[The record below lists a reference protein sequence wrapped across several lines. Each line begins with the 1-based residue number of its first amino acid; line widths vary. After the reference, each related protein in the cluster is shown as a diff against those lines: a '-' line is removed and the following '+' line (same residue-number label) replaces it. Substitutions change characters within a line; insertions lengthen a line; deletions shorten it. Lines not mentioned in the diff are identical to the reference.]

1 MPRVSGTH
9 EGKGIQA
16 VLLALDIL
24 EYIAQNRAPVR
35 ITELSKR
42 FNTTKS
48 RVYRHL
54 QTLIFGGYIVQDEES
69 DRYRISARLMAL
81 GEEVG
86 QNFDITAVARPAM
99 DRLHARLE
107 HSVAL
112 SVPEPDGIRIVAVVR
127 GGFNAEIGV
136 RPGSLLPYHASA
148 QGKVSLAF
156 GPESL
161 RRNVAGQPLD
171 QLTSHTLSTSAALD
185 AELKKVKARGW
196 ATAGNEAIVG
206 LNALA
211 APVFGAFGEFAGA
224 VAIVDSVQYVGDEP
238 DAAQVRHLLATAGQ
252 ISANLGAREAS

>member
-69 DRYRISARLMAL
+69 DRYRISARLMVL

-86 QNFDITAVARPAM
+86 QNFDITTVARPAM

-148 QGKVSLAF
+148 HLA
-156 GPESL
+156 
-161 RRNVAGQPLD
+161 RNPC
-171 QLTSHTLSTSAALD
+171 AAM
-185 AELKKVKARGW
+185 W
-196 ATAGNEAIVG
+196 
-206 LNALA
+206 
-211 APVFGAFGEFAGA
+211 P
-224 VAIVDSVQYVGDEP
+224 DSP
-238 DAAQVRHLLATAGQ
+238 WT
-252 ISANLGAREAS
+252 N